1 MGTMSALTWSGCR
14 NVRDLGGLPTADGG
28 SVRPR
33 ALVRADSLS
42 QLDEAGVAAVR
53 AYVVSRIIDLRAG
66 HEDGS
71 RPHPFAD
78 DDTYR
83 SVPWID
89 VDREP
94 ERDPA
99 AERDLADLYRGSLDR
114 NALQVGAAVRAFTE
128 APPGTVVVHCAAGK
142 DRTGMLVAVLLELA
156 GVPREAVVADYAL
169 SADLLGVAE
178 ILDTLDEDT
187 RRQAERYSWSEP
199 ETLQSALEHLDA
211 EYGGARAYLRDACG
225 LSDAELDAAR
235 DRLVG

>member
-1 MGTMSALTWSGCR
+1 MSALTWSGCR

-33 ALVRADSLS
+33 ALVRADSLT
-42 QLDEAGVAAVR
+42 QLDEDGVAAVR

-66 HEDGS
+66 AGDGS
-71 RPHPFAD
+71 PPHPFAD

-114 NALQVGAAVRAFTE
+114 NVVQVGAAVRAFTE
-128 APPGTVVVHCAAGK
+128 APPGAVVVHCAAGK

-156 GVPREAVVADYAL
+156 GVPREAVLADYAL
-169 SADLLGVAE
+169 SADLLGIAE

-199 ETLQSALEHLDA
+199 VTLQSALEHLDA
-211 EYGGARAYLRDACG
+211 VYGGARAYLRDACG
-225 LSDAELDAAR
+225 LSDSELDAAR

>member
-1 MGTMSALTWSGCR
+1 MSALTWSGCR

-33 ALVRADSLS
+33 ALVRADSLT
-42 QLDEAGVAAVR
+42 QLDEDGVAAVR

-66 HEDGS
+66 AGDGS
-71 RPHPFAD
+71 PPHPFAD

-114 NALQVGAAVRAFTE
+114 NVVRVGAAVRAFTE
-128 APPGTVVVHCAAGK
+128 APPGPVVVHCAAGK

-156 GVPREAVVADYAL
+156 GVPREAVLADYAL
-169 SADLLGVAE
+169 SADLLGIAE

-211 EYGGARAYLRDACG
+211 VYGGARGYLRDACG